1 MLVRLGVVACL
12 FWLHFAYA
20 TTLKIINIVPFG
32 SSSVKILFNQEVK
45 KFKEVSLKNFKSY
58 LELEA
63 ILTIPKKHYQFS
75 KQSSITI
82 AQFSPKLAR
91 VVISHAPKMTYEVK
105 ILKDKLYVSIVEK
118 KPLVRHQMAPKPP
131 KHHALKHP
139 TPKPAPKSIKKEA
152 KEKTPIKHAHSKHA
166 HSPLNERSA
175 KKEIPKKE
183 IPKKEILKKEI
194 LKKEILKKEIPKK
207 EILKKEI
214 PKKEILK
221 KEIPKKEI
229 PKKEILKKEILKK
242 EILKKEILKK
252 EIPKKEILKKEIPK
266 KEILKKEIPKK
277 EIPKKEILKKE
288 IPKKEILKKEIL
300 KKEILKKEIPK
311 KEILKKEIPKKEA
324 ENESKNQVFIAEK
337 NDTFIKT
344 KRKKHKKI
352 VLDAGHGGKDCGAM
366 SANLVCEKDIVLEVV
381 KFLHKELKK
390 RGYSVLLTRDKDI
403 YIDLVGRT
411 ELANRKSADLFISVH
426 ANSIPKHSTSNAHG
440 IETYFLSTAR
450 SERARKV
457 AEQENKD
464 DVNLM
469 DYFSKSLLLNSL
481 NTQRLIVSNKLAID
495 VQYGML
501 QSIRKNY
508 PDVVDGGVREG
519 PFWVLAGAL
528 MPSIL
533 IEIGYNSHA
542 IESKRIQSKPYQKIL
557 AKGIADGID
566 SFFSKND

>member
-12 FWLHFAYA
+12 FWLHFACA
-20 TTLKIINIVPFG
+20 TTLKIINIMPFG
-32 SSSVKILFNQEVK
+32 SSSVKISFNQEIK

-91 VVISHAPKMTYEVK
+91 VVISHASKMTYEVK

-118 KPLVRHQMAPKPP
+118 KPLTRHQMAPKPP

-139 TPKPAPKSIKKEA
+139 TPKPTPKSIKKEA
-152 KEKTPIKHAHSKHA
+152 KEIKEAKEKTPTKHARSKHA
-166 HSPLNERSA
+166 HSQLNERSA
-175 KKEIPKKE
+175 KKEI
-183 IPKKEILKKEI
+183 L
-194 LKKEILKKEIPKK
+194 
-207 EILKKEI
+207 
-214 PKKEILK
+214 
-221 KEIPKKEI
+221 
-229 PKKEILKKEILKK
+229 
-242 EILKKEILKK
+242 
-252 EIPKKEILKKEIPK
+252 
-266 KEILKKEIPKK
+266 
-277 EIPKKEILKKE
+277 
-288 IPKKEILKKEIL
+288 
-300 KKEILKKEIPK
+300 
-311 KEILKKEIPKKEA
+311 KKEA
-324 ENESKNQVFIAEK
+324 ENESKNQVLIAEK
-337 NDTFIKT
+337 NDASIKT

-403 YIDLVGRT
+403 YIDLVART
-411 ELANRKSADLFISVH
+411 ELANKKSADLFISVH
-426 ANSIPKHSTSNAHG
+426 ANSIPKRSTSNAHG

-464 DVNLM
+464 NVNLM

>member
-1 MLVRLGVVACL
+1 M
-12 FWLHFAYA
+12 HFACA
-20 TTLKIINIVPFG
+20 TTLKITNIVPFG

-75 KQSSITI
+75 KQSFIAI

-91 VVISHAPKMTYEVK
+91 VVIGYAPKMTYEVK

-118 KPLVRHQMAPKPP
+118 KPLVRHQMAPKTP

-139 TPKPAPKSIKKEA
+139 TPKSTPKPIKKEA
-152 KEKTPIKHAHSKHA
+152 KETKEKTPTKHAHSKHA

-175 KKEIPKKE
+175 KKEI
-183 IPKKEILKKEI
+183 LKKEI
-194 LKKEILKKEIPKK
+194 LKKE
-207 EILKKEI
+207 
-214 PKKEILK
+214 
-221 KEIPKKEI
+221 
-229 PKKEILKKEILKK
+229 
-242 EILKKEILKK
+242 
-252 EIPKKEILKKEIPK
+252 
-266 KEILKKEIPKK
+266 
-277 EIPKKEILKKE
+277 
-288 IPKKEILKKEIL
+288 
-300 KKEILKKEIPK
+300 
-311 KEILKKEIPKKEA
+311 A
-324 ENESKNQVFIAEK
+324 ENEGKNQVFIAEK
-337 NDTFIKT
+337 NDAFIKT

-426 ANSIPKHSTSNAHG
+426 ANSIPKRSTSNAHG

>member
-1 MLVRLGVVACL
+1 M
-12 FWLHFAYA
+12 HFAYA

-32 SSSVKILFNQEVK
+32 SSSVKISFNQEIK

-118 KPLVRHQMAPKPP
+118 KPLSRHQMAPKPP

-152 KEKTPIKHAHSKHA
+152 KEIKEKTPTKHARSKHT
-166 HSPLNERSA
+166 HSQLNERSA
-175 KKEIPKKE
+175 
-183 IPKKEILKKEI
+183 
-194 LKKEILKKEIPKK
+194 
-207 EILKKEI
+207 
-214 PKKEILK
+214 
-221 KEIPKKEI
+221 
-229 PKKEILKKEILKK
+229 
-242 EILKKEILKK
+242 
-252 EIPKKEILKKEIPK
+252 
-266 KEILKKEIPKK
+266 
-277 EIPKKEILKKE
+277 
-288 IPKKEILKKEIL
+288 
-300 KKEILKKEIPK
+300 
-311 KEILKKEIPKKEA
+311 KKEIPKKEA

-403 YIDLVGRT
+403 YIDLVART
-411 ELANRKSADLFISVH
+411 ELANKKSADLFISVH
-426 ANSIPKHSTSNAHG
+426 ANSIPKRSTSNAHG

-464 DVNLM
+464 NVNLM

-501 QSIRKNY
+501 QSVRKNY

>member
-1 MLVRLGVVACL
+1 MRLGVVACL

-32 SSSVKILFNQEVK
+32 SSSVKISFNQEIK

-118 KPLVRHQMAPKPP
+118 KPLAKHQMAPKPP

-152 KEKTPIKHAHSKHA
+152 KDAKEKTPTKHARSKHT
-166 HSPLNERSA
+166 HSQLNERSA
-175 KKEIPKKE
+175 
-183 IPKKEILKKEI
+183 
-194 LKKEILKKEIPKK
+194 
-207 EILKKEI
+207 
-214 PKKEILK
+214 
-221 KEIPKKEI
+221 
-229 PKKEILKKEILKK
+229 
-242 EILKKEILKK
+242 
-252 EIPKKEILKKEIPK
+252 
-266 KEILKKEIPKK
+266 
-277 EIPKKEILKKE
+277 
-288 IPKKEILKKEIL
+288 
-300 KKEILKKEIPK
+300 
-311 KEILKKEIPKKEA
+311 KKEIPKKEA

-337 NDTFIKT
+337 NDASIKT

-403 YIDLVGRT
+403 YIDLVART
-411 ELANRKSADLFISVH
+411 ELANKKSADLFISVH
-426 ANSIPKHSTSNAHG
+426 ANSIPKRSTSNAHG

-464 DVNLM
+464 NVNLM

>member
-1 MLVRLGVVACL
+1 M
-12 FWLHFAYA
+12 HFAYA

-32 SSSVKILFNQEVK
+32 SSSVKIVFNQEVK

-75 KQSSITI
+75 KQSFITI
-82 AQFSPKLAR
+82 AQFSPKLVR
-91 VVISHAPKMTYEVK
+91 VVISHAPKMTYEIK

-118 KPLVRHQMAPKPP
+118 KPLIRHQMVLKPP
-131 KHHALKHP
+131 KRHALKHQ
-139 TPKPAPKSIKKEA
+139 TLKPAPKPIKKEA
-152 KEKTPIKHAHSKHA
+152 KKSKDTKEKTPTKHAHSKHA

-175 KKEIPKKE
+175 
-183 IPKKEILKKEI
+183 
-194 LKKEILKKEIPKK
+194 
-207 EILKKEI
+207 
-214 PKKEILK
+214 
-221 KEIPKKEI
+221 
-229 PKKEILKKEILKK
+229 
-242 EILKKEILKK
+242 
-252 EIPKKEILKKEIPK
+252 
-266 KEILKKEIPKK
+266 
-277 EIPKKEILKKE
+277 
-288 IPKKEILKKEIL
+288 
-300 KKEILKKEIPK
+300 
-311 KEILKKEIPKKEA
+311 KKEIPKKEA

-426 ANSIPKHSTSNAHG
+426 ANSIPKRSTSNAHG

-501 QSIRKNY
+501 QSVRKNY

>member
-12 FWLHFAYA
+12 LWLHFACA
-20 TTLKIINIVPFG
+20 TTLKITNIVPFG
-32 SSSVKILFNQEVK
+32 SSSVKVVFNQEIK
-45 KFKEVSLKNFKSY
+45 KFKEVPLKNFKSY

-63 ILTIPKKHYQFS
+63 VLTIPKKHYQFS
-75 KQSSITI
+75 KQSFITI

-91 VVISHAPKMTYEVK
+91 VVIGYAPKMTYEIK

-118 KPLVRHQMAPKPP
+118 KPLARHQITPKPP
-131 KHHALKHP
+131 KHTALKHQ
-139 TPKPAPKSIKKEA
+139 TPKPAPKPIKKEA
-152 KEKTPIKHAHSKHA
+152 KKSKDTKEKTSTKHAHSKQT

-175 KKEIPKKE
+175 KKEIP
-183 IPKKEILKKEI
+183 
-194 LKKEILKKEIPKK
+194 
-207 EILKKEI
+207 
-214 PKKEILK
+214 
-221 KEIPKKEI
+221 
-229 PKKEILKKEILKK
+229 
-242 EILKKEILKK
+242 
-252 EIPKKEILKKEIPK
+252 
-266 KEILKKEIPKK
+266 
-277 EIPKKEILKKE
+277 
-288 IPKKEILKKEIL
+288 
-300 KKEILKKEIPK
+300 
-311 KEILKKEIPKKEA
+311 KKEIPKKEA

>member
-12 FWLHFAYA
+12 FWLHFACA
-20 TTLKIINIVPFG
+20 TTLKITNIVPFG
-32 SSSVKILFNQEVK
+32 SSSVKVVFNQEIK
-45 KFKEVSLKNFKSY
+45 KFKEVPLKNFKSY

-63 ILTIPKKHYQFS
+63 VLTIPKKHYQFS
-75 KQSSITI
+75 KQSFITI

-91 VVISHAPKMTYEVK
+91 VVIGYAPKMTYEIK

-118 KPLVRHQMAPKPP
+118 KPLSRHQMVLKPP
-131 KHHALKHP
+131 KHHALKHTTP
-139 TPKPAPKSIKKEA
+139 KHTPKPIKKEA
-152 KEKTPIKHAHSKHA
+152 KKSKETKEKTPTKHAHSKHA

-183 IPKKEILKKEI
+183 IPKKEI
-194 LKKEILKKEIPKK
+194 
-207 EILKKEI
+207 
-214 PKKEILK
+214 
-221 KEIPKKEI
+221 
-229 PKKEILKKEILKK
+229 
-242 EILKKEILKK
+242 
-252 EIPKKEILKKEIPK
+252 
-266 KEILKKEIPKK
+266 
-277 EIPKKEILKKE
+277 
-288 IPKKEILKKEIL
+288 
-300 KKEILKKEIPK
+300 
-311 KEILKKEIPKKEA
+311 PKKEA

-337 NDTFIKT
+337 NDAFSKT
-344 KRKKHKKI
+344 KHKKHKKI

>member
-12 FWLHFAYA
+12 LWLHFACA

-32 SSSVKILFNQEVK
+32 SSSVKILFNQEIK
-45 KFKEVSLKNFKSY
+45 KFKEVPLKNFKSY

-63 ILTIPKKHYQFS
+63 VLTIPKKHYQFS
-75 KQSSITI
+75 KQSFITI
-82 AQFSPKLAR
+82 AQFSPKLVR
-91 VVISHAPKMTYEVK
+91 VVISYAPKMTYEIK
-105 ILKDKLYVSIVEK
+105 TLKDKLYVSIVEK

-131 KHHALKHP
+131 KHHALKHH
-139 TPKPAPKSIKKEA
+139 TPKPAPKSIKKET
-152 KEKTPIKHAHSKHA
+152 KEKTPIKHAHSKHV

-183 IPKKEILKKEI
+183 L
-194 LKKEILKKEIPKK
+194 
-207 EILKKEI
+207 
-214 PKKEILK
+214 
-221 KEIPKKEI
+221 
-229 PKKEILKKEILKK
+229 
-242 EILKKEILKK
+242 
-252 EIPKKEILKKEIPK
+252 
-266 KEILKKEIPKK
+266 
-277 EIPKKEILKKE
+277 
-288 IPKKEILKKEIL
+288 
-300 KKEILKKEIPK
+300 
-311 KEILKKEIPKKEA
+311 
-324 ENESKNQVFIAEK
+324 ENESKNQVFITEK
-337 NDTFIKT
+337 NDAFIKT

-403 YIDLVGRT
+403 YIDLVART
-411 ELANRKSADLFISVH
+411 ELANKKSADLFISVH

-481 NTQRLIVSNKLAID
+481 NTQRLIISNKLAID

-501 QSIRKNY
+501 QSVRKNY

>member
-32 SSSVKILFNQEVK
+32 SSSVKISFNQEIK

-105 ILKDKLYVSIVEK
+105 ILKDKLYVSVVEK
-118 KPLVRHQMAPKPP
+118 KPLVRHQMVLKPP
-131 KHHALKHP
+131 KHQTLKHP
-139 TPKPAPKSIKKEA
+139 TPKPTPKSIKKEA

-183 IPKKEILKKEI
+183 IPKKEI
-194 LKKEILKKEIPKK
+194 P
-207 EILKKEI
+207 
-214 PKKEILK
+214 K

-229 PKKEILKKEILKK
+229 P
-242 EILKKEILKK
+242 
-252 EIPKKEILKKEIPK
+252 
-266 KEILKKEIPKK
+266 
-277 EIPKKEILKKE
+277 
-288 IPKKEILKKEIL
+288 
-300 KKEILKKEIPK
+300 
-311 KEILKKEIPKKEA
+311 KKEIPKKEA

-337 NDTFIKT
+337 NDAFSKT

-426 ANSIPKHSTSNAHG
+426 ANSIPKRSTSNAHG

>member
-32 SSSVKILFNQEVK
+32 SSSVKILFNQEIK

-82 AQFSPKLAR
+82 AQFSPRLAR

-118 KPLVRHQMAPKPP
+118 KPLTKHQMAPNPP

-139 TPKPAPKSIKKEA
+139 TPKPTPKSIKKEA
-152 KEKTPIKHAHSKHA
+152 KEKTPSKHAHSKHA

-175 KKEIPKKE
+175 KKEI
-183 IPKKEILKKEI
+183 L
-194 LKKEILKKEIPKK
+194 
-207 EILKKEI
+207 
-214 PKKEILK
+214 
-221 KEIPKKEI
+221 
-229 PKKEILKKEILKK
+229 
-242 EILKKEILKK
+242 
-252 EIPKKEILKKEIPK
+252 
-266 KEILKKEIPKK
+266 
-277 EIPKKEILKKE
+277 
-288 IPKKEILKKEIL
+288 
-300 KKEILKKEIPK
+300 
-311 KEILKKEIPKKEA
+311 KKEA
-324 ENESKNQVFIAEK
+324 ENESKNQVFIAEN
-337 NDTFIKT
+337 NDAFIKT

-403 YIDLVGRT
+403 YIDLVART

-426 ANSIPKHSTSNAHG
+426 ANSIPKRSISNAHG

-542 IESKRIQSKPYQKIL
+542 IESRRIQSKPYQKIL

>member
-32 SSSVKILFNQEVK
+32 SSSVKILFNQEIK

-118 KPLVRHQMAPKPP
+118 KPLIRHQMAPKPP
-131 KHHALKHP
+131 KHRTLKHQAL
-139 TPKPAPKSIKKEA
+139 KPAPKSIKKEA
-152 KEKTPIKHAHSKHA
+152 KETKEKTPTKHARSKHA
-166 HSPLNERSA
+166 HSQLNERSA

-183 IPKKEILKKEI
+183 IPKKEI
-194 LKKEILKKEIPKK
+194 P
-207 EILKKEI
+207 
-214 PKKEILK
+214 K

-229 PKKEILKKEILKK
+229 P
-242 EILKKEILKK
+242 
-252 EIPKKEILKKEIPK
+252 
-266 KEILKKEIPKK
+266 
-277 EIPKKEILKKE
+277 
-288 IPKKEILKKEIL
+288 
-300 KKEILKKEIPK
+300 
-311 KEILKKEIPKKEA
+311 KKEIPKKEA

-337 NDTFIKT
+337 NDAFIKN

-403 YIDLVGRT
+403 YIDLVART
-411 ELANRKSADLFISVH
+411 ELANKKSADLFISVH

-501 QSIRKNY
+501 QSVRKNY

>member
-12 FWLHFAYA
+12 FWLHYAYA
-20 TTLKIINIVPFG
+20 TTLKITNIVPFG
-32 SSSVKILFNQEVK
+32 TSSVKMVFNQEIK
-45 KFKEVSLKNFKSY
+45 KFKEVPLKNFKSY

-75 KQSSITI
+75 KQSFITI

-91 VVISHAPKMTYEVK
+91 VVIGYAPKMTYEVK
-105 ILKDKLYVSIVEK
+105 ILKDKLYVSIMEK
-118 KPLVRHQMAPKPP
+118 KPLIRHQMTPKPP
-131 KHHALKHP
+131 KHHALKHQTPKP
-139 TPKPAPKSIKKEA
+139 TPKP
-152 KEKTPIKHAHSKHA
+152 TKHA
-166 HSPLNERSA
+166 HSPLNERST
-175 KKEIPKKE
+175 
-183 IPKKEILKKEI
+183 
-194 LKKEILKKEIPKK
+194 
-207 EILKKEI
+207 
-214 PKKEILK
+214 
-221 KEIPKKEI
+221 
-229 PKKEILKKEILKK
+229 
-242 EILKKEILKK
+242 
-252 EIPKKEILKKEIPK
+252 
-266 KEILKKEIPKK
+266 
-277 EIPKKEILKKE
+277 
-288 IPKKEILKKEIL
+288 
-300 KKEILKKEIPK
+300 
-311 KEILKKEIPKKEA
+311 KKEIPKKEA
-324 ENESKNQVFIAEK
+324 ENESKNQIFIAEK
-337 NDTFIKT
+337 NDTWIKT

-403 YIDLVGRT
+403 YIDLVART
-411 ELANRKSADLFISVH
+411 ELANKKSADLFISVH
-426 ANSIPKHSTSNAHG
+426 ANSIPKRSTSNAHG

-469 DYFSKSLLLNSL
+469 DYFSKSLFLNSL

-501 QSIRKNY
+501 QSVRKNY

>member
-20 TTLKIINIVPFG
+20 TTLKITNIVPFG

-45 KFKEVSLKNFKSY
+45 KFKEVPLKNFKSY

-82 AQFSPKLAR
+82 AQFSPKLVR
-91 VVISHAPKMTYEVK
+91 VVISHAPKMTYEIK

-118 KPLVRHQMAPKPP
+118 KPLIRHQMVLKPP

-139 TPKPAPKSIKKEA
+139 TPKPTPKPIKKEA
-152 KEKTPIKHAHSKHA
+152 KKSKDTKEKTPTKHAHSKHA

-183 IPKKEILKKEI
+183 
-194 LKKEILKKEIPKK
+194 
-207 EILKKEI
+207 
-214 PKKEILK
+214 
-221 KEIPKKEI
+221 
-229 PKKEILKKEILKK
+229 
-242 EILKKEILKK
+242 
-252 EIPKKEILKKEIPK
+252 
-266 KEILKKEIPKK
+266 
-277 EIPKKEILKKE
+277 
-288 IPKKEILKKEIL
+288 
-300 KKEILKKEIPK
+300 
-311 KEILKKEIPKKEA
+311 A
-324 ENESKNQVFIAEK
+324 ENESKNPIFIAEK
-337 NDTFIKT
+337 NDAFIKT

-403 YIDLVGRT
+403 YIDLVART
-411 ELANRKSADLFISVH
+411 ELANKKSADLFISVH

-501 QSIRKNY
+501 QSVRKNY

>member
-32 SSSVKILFNQEVK
+32 SSSVKISFNQEIK

-82 AQFSPKLAR
+82 AQFSPKLVR

-118 KPLVRHQMAPKPP
+118 KPLTKHQMVPKPP
-131 KHHALKHP
+131 KHRTLKHP
-139 TPKPAPKSIKKEA
+139 TPKPAPKPIKKEIKEF
-152 KEKTPIKHAHSKHA
+152 KEKTPTKHARSKHT
-166 HSPLNERSA
+166 HSQLNERSA
-175 KKEIPKKE
+175 
-183 IPKKEILKKEI
+183 
-194 LKKEILKKEIPKK
+194 
-207 EILKKEI
+207 
-214 PKKEILK
+214 
-221 KEIPKKEI
+221 
-229 PKKEILKKEILKK
+229 
-242 EILKKEILKK
+242 
-252 EIPKKEILKKEIPK
+252 
-266 KEILKKEIPKK
+266 
-277 EIPKKEILKKE
+277 
-288 IPKKEILKKEIL
+288 
-300 KKEILKKEIPK
+300 
-311 KEILKKEIPKKEA
+311 KKEIPKKEA

-337 NDTFIKT
+337 SDASIKT

-366 SANLVCEKDIVLEVV
+366 SMNLVCEKDIVLEVV

-403 YIDLVGRT
+403 YIDLVART
-411 ELANRKSADLFISVH
+411 ELANKKSADLFISVH
-426 ANSIPKHSTSNAHG
+426 ANSIPKRSTSNAHG

-464 DVNLM
+464 NVNLM

>member
-12 FWLHFAYA
+12 FWLHFACA
-20 TTLKIINIVPFG
+20 TTLKITNIVPFG

-45 KFKEVSLKNFKSY
+45 KFKEVPLKNFKSY

-75 KQSSITI
+75 KQSFITI

-91 VVISHAPKMTYEVK
+91 VVIGYAPKMTYEVK

-118 KPLVRHQMAPKPP
+118 KPLARHQITPKPA
-131 KHHALKHP
+131 KHHALKHT
-139 TPKPAPKSIKKEA
+139 TPKPAPKPIKKEA
-152 KEKTPIKHAHSKHA
+152 KEKTPIKHARSKHA

-175 KKEIPKKE
+175 
-183 IPKKEILKKEI
+183 
-194 LKKEILKKEIPKK
+194 
-207 EILKKEI
+207 
-214 PKKEILK
+214 
-221 KEIPKKEI
+221 
-229 PKKEILKKEILKK
+229 
-242 EILKKEILKK
+242 
-252 EIPKKEILKKEIPK
+252 
-266 KEILKKEIPKK
+266 
-277 EIPKKEILKKE
+277 
-288 IPKKEILKKEIL
+288 
-300 KKEILKKEIPK
+300 
-311 KEILKKEIPKKEA
+311 KKEIPKKEA

-403 YIDLVGRT
+403 YIDLVART
-411 ELANRKSADLFISVH
+411 ELANKKSADLFISVH
-426 ANSIPKHSTSNAHG
+426 ANSIPKHSTSNVHG

-501 QSIRKNY
+501 QSVRKNY

>member
-20 TTLKIINIVPFG
+20 TTLKITNIVPFG

-45 KFKEVSLKNFKSY
+45 KFKEVPLKNFKSY

-75 KQSSITI
+75 KQSFITI
-82 AQFSPKLAR
+82 VQFSPKLVR
-91 VVISHAPKMTYEVK
+91 VVIGYAPKMTYEIKV
-105 ILKDKLYVSIVEK
+105 LKDKLYVSIVEK
-118 KPLVRHQMAPKPP
+118 KPLIRHQMALKPP
-131 KHHALKHP
+131 KHHALKHQ
-139 TPKPAPKSIKKEA
+139 TPKPAPKPIKKEAKEA
-152 KEKTPIKHAHSKHA
+152 KEKTPTKHAHSKNA

-175 KKEIPKKE
+175 KKEI
-183 IPKKEILKKEI
+183 L
-194 LKKEILKKEIPKK
+194 
-207 EILKKEI
+207 
-214 PKKEILK
+214 
-221 KEIPKKEI
+221 
-229 PKKEILKKEILKK
+229 
-242 EILKKEILKK
+242 
-252 EIPKKEILKKEIPK
+252 
-266 KEILKKEIPKK
+266 
-277 EIPKKEILKKE
+277 
-288 IPKKEILKKEIL
+288 
-300 KKEILKKEIPK
+300 
-311 KEILKKEIPKKEA
+311 KKEA
-324 ENESKNQVFIAEK
+324 ENESKNPIFIAEK
-337 NDTFIKT
+337 NDAFIKT

-352 VLDAGHGGKDCGAM
+352 ILDAGHGGKDCGAM

-403 YIDLVGRT
+403 YIDLVART
-411 ELANRKSADLFISVH
+411 ELANKKSADLFISVH

-501 QSIRKNY
+501 QSVRKNY

>member
-12 FWLHFAYA
+12 LWLHFACA
-20 TTLKIINIVPFG
+20 TTLKITNIVPFG
-32 SSSVKILFNQEVK
+32 SSSVKVVFNQEIK
-45 KFKEVSLKNFKSY
+45 KFKEVPLKNFKSY

-75 KQSSITI
+75 KQSFITI

-91 VVISHAPKMTYEVK
+91 VVIGYAPKMTYEVK

-118 KPLVRHQMAPKPP
+118 KPLIRHQMVLKPP
-131 KHHALKHP
+131 KHHALKHT
-139 TPKPAPKSIKKEA
+139 TPKPAPKPIKKEA
-152 KEKTPIKHAHSKHA
+152 KKSKETKEKTPTKHAHSKHA
-166 HSPLNERSA
+166 HSPLNERST
-175 KKEIPKKE
+175 
-183 IPKKEILKKEI
+183 
-194 LKKEILKKEIPKK
+194 
-207 EILKKEI
+207 
-214 PKKEILK
+214 
-221 KEIPKKEI
+221 
-229 PKKEILKKEILKK
+229 
-242 EILKKEILKK
+242 
-252 EIPKKEILKKEIPK
+252 
-266 KEILKKEIPKK
+266 
-277 EIPKKEILKKE
+277 
-288 IPKKEILKKEIL
+288 
-300 KKEILKKEIPK
+300 
-311 KEILKKEIPKKEA
+311 KKEIPKKEA

-501 QSIRKNY
+501 QSVRKNY

>member
-1 MLVRLGVVACL
+1 M
-12 FWLHFAYA
+12 HFAYA
-20 TTLKIINIVPFG
+20 TTLKITNIVPFG

-82 AQFSPKLAR
+82 AQFSPRLAR
-91 VVISHAPKMTYEVK
+91 VVISHAPRMTYEIK

-118 KPLVRHQMAPKPP
+118 KPLNKHQMAPKPS

-139 TPKPAPKSIKKEA
+139 TPKPAPKPIKKEIKEA

-175 KKEIPKKE
+175 KKEI
-183 IPKKEILKKEI
+183 LKKEI
-194 LKKEILKKEIPKK
+194 L
-207 EILKKEI
+207 
-214 PKKEILK
+214 
-221 KEIPKKEI
+221 
-229 PKKEILKKEILKK
+229 
-242 EILKKEILKK
+242 
-252 EIPKKEILKKEIPK
+252 
-266 KEILKKEIPKK
+266 
-277 EIPKKEILKKE
+277 
-288 IPKKEILKKEIL
+288 
-300 KKEILKKEIPK
+300 
-311 KEILKKEIPKKEA
+311 KKEA

-337 NDTFIKT
+337 NDAFIKT
-344 KRKKHKKI
+344 KCKKHKKI

-426 ANSIPKHSTSNAHG
+426 ANSIPKRSTSNAHG

>member
-32 SSSVKILFNQEVK
+32 SSSVKISFNQEIK

-75 KQSSITI
+75 KQSFITI

-118 KPLVRHQMAPKPP
+118 KPLTKHKIAPKPP

-139 TPKPAPKSIKKEA
+139 TPKPAPKSIKKEVKEA
-152 KEKTPIKHAHSKHA
+152 KEKTPTKHAHSKHA
-166 HSPLNERSA
+166 HSQLNERSA

-183 IPKKEILKKEI
+183 IPKKEI
-194 LKKEILKKEIPKK
+194 P
-207 EILKKEI
+207 
-214 PKKEILK
+214 K

-229 PKKEILKKEILKK
+229 P
-242 EILKKEILKK
+242 
-252 EIPKKEILKKEIPK
+252 
-266 KEILKKEIPKK
+266 
-277 EIPKKEILKKE
+277 
-288 IPKKEILKKEIL
+288 
-300 KKEILKKEIPK
+300 
-311 KEILKKEIPKKEA
+311 KKEIPKKEA

-337 NDTFIKT
+337 NDASIKN

-366 SANLVCEKDIVLEVV
+366 STNLVCEKDIVLEVV

-403 YIDLVGRT
+403 YIDLVART
-411 ELANRKSADLFISVH
+411 ELANKKSADLFISVH
-426 ANSIPKHSTSNAHG
+426 ANSIPKRSTSNAHG

>member
-20 TTLKIINIVPFG
+20 TTLKITNIVPFG

-118 KPLVRHQMAPKPP
+118 KPLTRHQITPKPP
-131 KHHALKHP
+131 KHHALKHTKPKP
-139 TPKPAPKSIKKEA
+139 TPKPIKKEA
-152 KEKTPIKHAHSKHA
+152 KKSKETKEKTPTKHARSKHA

-175 KKEIPKKE
+175 
-183 IPKKEILKKEI
+183 
-194 LKKEILKKEIPKK
+194 
-207 EILKKEI
+207 
-214 PKKEILK
+214 
-221 KEIPKKEI
+221 
-229 PKKEILKKEILKK
+229 
-242 EILKKEILKK
+242 
-252 EIPKKEILKKEIPK
+252 
-266 KEILKKEIPKK
+266 
-277 EIPKKEILKKE
+277 
-288 IPKKEILKKEIL
+288 
-300 KKEILKKEIPK
+300 
-311 KEILKKEIPKKEA
+311 KKEIPKKEA

-403 YIDLVGRT
+403 YIDLVART

-501 QSIRKNY
+501 QSVRKNY

>member
-1 MLVRLGVVACL
+1 M
-12 FWLHFAYA
+12 HFAYA

-32 SSSVKILFNQEVK
+32 SSSVKISFNQEIK

-118 KPLVRHQMAPKPP
+118 KPLTKHQMTPKPP
-131 KHHALKHP
+131 KHHALKHQA
-139 TPKPAPKSIKKEA
+139 PKPAPKSIKKEA
-152 KEKTPIKHAHSKHA
+152 KEVKEKTPTKHARSKHT
-166 HSPLNERSA
+166 HSQLNERSA

-183 IPKKEILKKEI
+183 IPKKEI
-194 LKKEILKKEIPKK
+194 P
-207 EILKKEI
+207 
-214 PKKEILK
+214 
-221 KEIPKKEI
+221 
-229 PKKEILKKEILKK
+229 
-242 EILKKEILKK
+242 
-252 EIPKKEILKKEIPK
+252 
-266 KEILKKEIPKK
+266 
-277 EIPKKEILKKE
+277 
-288 IPKKEILKKEIL
+288 
-300 KKEILKKEIPK
+300 
-311 KEILKKEIPKKEA
+311 KKEIPKKEA

-337 NDTFIKT
+337 NDASIKT

-411 ELANRKSADLFISVH
+411 ELANKKSADLFISVH
-426 ANSIPKHSTSNAHG
+426 ANSIPRHSTSNAHG

>member
-12 FWLHFAYA
+12 FWLHFACA

-32 SSSVKILFNQEVK
+32 SSSVKISFNQEIK

-82 AQFSPKLAR
+82 AQFSPKLVR
-91 VVISHAPKMTYEVK
+91 VVISHAPKMTYEIK
-105 ILKDKLYVSIVEK
+105 IFKDKLYVSIVEK
-118 KPLVRHQMAPKPP
+118 KPLIRHQMAPKPP
-131 KHHALKHP
+131 KHRTLKHP

-152 KEKTPIKHAHSKHA
+152 KEIKEKTPTKHVRSKHT
-166 HSPLNERSA
+166 HSQLNERSA
-175 KKEIPKKE
+175 
-183 IPKKEILKKEI
+183 
-194 LKKEILKKEIPKK
+194 
-207 EILKKEI
+207 
-214 PKKEILK
+214 
-221 KEIPKKEI
+221 
-229 PKKEILKKEILKK
+229 
-242 EILKKEILKK
+242 
-252 EIPKKEILKKEIPK
+252 
-266 KEILKKEIPKK
+266 
-277 EIPKKEILKKE
+277 
-288 IPKKEILKKEIL
+288 
-300 KKEILKKEIPK
+300 
-311 KEILKKEIPKKEA
+311 KKEIPKKEA

-337 NDTFIKT
+337 NDASIKT

-403 YIDLVGRT
+403 YIDLVART
-411 ELANRKSADLFISVH
+411 ELANKKSADLFISVH
-426 ANSIPKHSTSNAHG
+426 ANSIPKRSTSNAHG

-464 DVNLM
+464 NVNLM

>member
-12 FWLHFAYA
+12 FWLHFACA
-20 TTLKIINIVPFG
+20 TTLKITNIVPFG

-45 KFKEVSLKNFKSY
+45 KFKEVPLKNFKSY

-82 AQFSPKLAR
+82 VQFSPKLAR
-91 VVISHAPKMTYEVK
+91 VVISHAPKMTYEIK

-118 KPLVRHQMAPKPP
+118 KPLIRHQMVLKPP
-131 KHHALKHP
+131 KHHALKHT
-139 TPKPAPKSIKKEA
+139 TPKPTPKSIKKEA
-152 KEKTPIKHAHSKHA
+152 KEIKEVKEKTPTKHAHSKHA
-166 HSPLNERSA
+166 HPPLNERSA

-183 IPKKEILKKEI
+183 
-194 LKKEILKKEIPKK
+194 
-207 EILKKEI
+207 
-214 PKKEILK
+214 
-221 KEIPKKEI
+221 
-229 PKKEILKKEILKK
+229 
-242 EILKKEILKK
+242 
-252 EIPKKEILKKEIPK
+252 
-266 KEILKKEIPKK
+266 
-277 EIPKKEILKKE
+277 
-288 IPKKEILKKEIL
+288 
-300 KKEILKKEIPK
+300 
-311 KEILKKEIPKKEA
+311 A
-324 ENESKNQVFIAEK
+324 ENESKNPIFIAEK

-403 YIDLVGRT
+403 YIDLVART
-411 ELANRKSADLFISVH
+411 ELANKKSADLFISVH
-426 ANSIPKHSTSNAHG
+426 ANSIPKRSTSNAHG

-469 DYFSKSLLLNSL
+469 DYFSKSLFLNSL

-501 QSIRKNY
+501 QSVRKNY

>member
-12 FWLHFAYA
+12 FWLHYAYA
-20 TTLKIINIVPFG
+20 TTLKITNIVPFG
-32 SSSVKILFNQEVK
+32 SSSVKMVFNQEIK
-45 KFKEVSLKNFKSY
+45 KFKEVPLKNFKSY

-63 ILTIPKKHYQFS
+63 VLTIPKKHYQFS
-75 KQSSITI
+75 KQSFITI

-91 VVISHAPKMTYEVK
+91 VVIGYAPKMTYEVK
-105 ILKDKLYVSIVEK
+105 ILKDKLYISIMEK
-118 KPLVRHQMAPKPP
+118 KPLIRHQMTP
-131 KHHALKHP
+131 KHHALKHQTPKP
-139 TPKPAPKSIKKEA
+139 TPKPIKKEA
-152 KEKTPIKHAHSKHA
+152 KEKTTKHAHSKQTY
-166 HSPLNERSA
+166 SPLNERSA

-183 IPKKEILKKEI
+183 
-194 LKKEILKKEIPKK
+194 
-207 EILKKEI
+207 
-214 PKKEILK
+214 
-221 KEIPKKEI
+221 
-229 PKKEILKKEILKK
+229 
-242 EILKKEILKK
+242 
-252 EIPKKEILKKEIPK
+252 
-266 KEILKKEIPKK
+266 
-277 EIPKKEILKKE
+277 
-288 IPKKEILKKEIL
+288 
-300 KKEILKKEIPK
+300 
-311 KEILKKEIPKKEA
+311 A
-324 ENESKNQVFIAEK
+324 ENESKNQIFIAEK
-337 NDTFIKT
+337 NDTWIKT

-403 YIDLVGRT
+403 YIDLVART
-411 ELANRKSADLFISVH
+411 ELANKKGADLFISVH
-426 ANSIPKHSTSNAHG
+426 ANSIPKRSTSNAHG

-469 DYFSKSLLLNSL
+469 DYFSKSLFLNSL

-501 QSIRKNY
+501 QSVRKNY

-557 AKGIADGID
+557 AEGIADGID

>member
-12 FWLHFAYA
+12 FWLHYAYA
-20 TTLKIINIVPFG
+20 TTLKITNIVPFG
-32 SSSVKILFNQEVK
+32 SSSVRISFNQEIK
-45 KFKEVSLKNFKSY
+45 KFKEVPLKNFKSY

-63 ILTIPKKHYQFS
+63 VLTIPKKHYQFS
-75 KQSSITI
+75 KQSFITI
-82 AQFSPKLAR
+82 TQFSPKLAR
-91 VVISHAPKMTYEVK
+91 VVIGYAPKMTYEVK

-118 KPLVRHQMAPKPP
+118 KPLIRHQMVLKPP
-131 KHHALKHP
+131 KHHALKHT
-139 TPKPAPKSIKKEA
+139 TPKPAPKPIKKEA
-152 KEKTPIKHAHSKHA
+152 KKSKETKEKTPTKHAHSKHV

-183 IPKKEILKKEI
+183 IPKKEI
-194 LKKEILKKEIPKK
+194 P
-207 EILKKEI
+207 
-214 PKKEILK
+214 
-221 KEIPKKEI
+221 
-229 PKKEILKKEILKK
+229 
-242 EILKKEILKK
+242 
-252 EIPKKEILKKEIPK
+252 
-266 KEILKKEIPKK
+266 
-277 EIPKKEILKKE
+277 
-288 IPKKEILKKEIL
+288 
-300 KKEILKKEIPK
+300 
-311 KEILKKEIPKKEA
+311 KKEIPKKEA

-390 RGYSVLLTRDKDI
+390 RGYSVLLTRDKDV
-403 YIDLVGRT
+403 YIDLVART
-411 ELANRKSADLFISVH
+411 ELANKKSADLFISVH

-542 IESKRIQSKPYQKIL
+542 IESKRIQSKPYQNIL

>member
-32 SSSVKILFNQEVK
+32 SSSVKISFNQEIK

-82 AQFSPKLAR
+82 AQFSPKLVR

-118 KPLVRHQMAPKPP
+118 KPLTKHQMVPKPP

-152 KEKTPIKHAHSKHA
+152 KEIKEKTPTKHAHSKHT
-166 HSPLNERSA
+166 HSQLNERSA
-175 KKEIPKKE
+175 
-183 IPKKEILKKEI
+183 
-194 LKKEILKKEIPKK
+194 
-207 EILKKEI
+207 
-214 PKKEILK
+214 
-221 KEIPKKEI
+221 
-229 PKKEILKKEILKK
+229 
-242 EILKKEILKK
+242 
-252 EIPKKEILKKEIPK
+252 
-266 KEILKKEIPKK
+266 
-277 EIPKKEILKKE
+277 
-288 IPKKEILKKEIL
+288 
-300 KKEILKKEIPK
+300 
-311 KEILKKEIPKKEA
+311 KKEIPKKEA

-337 NDTFIKT
+337 NDAFIKT

-403 YIDLVGRT
+403 YIDLVART
-411 ELANRKSADLFISVH
+411 ELANKKSADLFISVH
-426 ANSIPKHSTSNAHG
+426 ANSIPKRSTSNAHG
-440 IETYFLSTAR
+440 IETYFLSTAK

-464 DVNLM
+464 NVNLM

-501 QSIRKNY
+501 QSVRKNY

>member
-12 FWLHFAYA
+12 FWLHFACA
-20 TTLKIINIVPFG
+20 TTLKITNIVPFG

-75 KQSSITI
+75 KQSFITI

-91 VVISHAPKMTYEVK
+91 VVIGYAPKMTYEIK

-118 KPLVRHQMAPKPP
+118 KPLTRHQMVLKPP
-131 KHHALKHP
+131 KHHALKHQ
-139 TPKPAPKSIKKEA
+139 TLKPAPKPIKKEAKEA
-152 KEKTPIKHAHSKHA
+152 KEKTPTKHVHSKHA
-166 HSPLNERSA
+166 HSPLNERST

-183 IPKKEILKKEI
+183 IP
-194 LKKEILKKEIPKK
+194 
-207 EILKKEI
+207 
-214 PKKEILK
+214 
-221 KEIPKKEI
+221 
-229 PKKEILKKEILKK
+229 
-242 EILKKEILKK
+242 
-252 EIPKKEILKKEIPK
+252 
-266 KEILKKEIPKK
+266 
-277 EIPKKEILKKE
+277 
-288 IPKKEILKKEIL
+288 
-300 KKEILKKEIPK
+300 
-311 KEILKKEIPKKEA
+311 KKEIPKKEA
-324 ENESKNQVFIAEK
+324 ENESKNPIFIAEK

-403 YIDLVGRT
+403 YIDLVART
-411 ELANRKSADLFISVH
+411 ELANKKSADLFISVH

-481 NTQRLIVSNKLAID
+481 NTQRLIISNKLAID

>member
-1 MLVRLGVVACL
+1 M
-12 FWLHFAYA
+12 HFACA

-32 SSSVKILFNQEVK
+32 SSSVKISFNQEIK

-75 KQSSITI
+75 KQSFITI
-82 AQFSPKLAR
+82 AQFSPKLVR

-118 KPLVRHQMAPKPP
+118 KPLTRHQMAPKPP

-152 KEKTPIKHAHSKHA
+152 KEIKEKTPTKHARSKHT
-166 HSPLNERSA
+166 HSQLNERSA
-175 KKEIPKKE
+175 KKEIPKN
-183 IPKKEILKKEI
+183 
-194 LKKEILKKEIPKK
+194 
-207 EILKKEI
+207 
-214 PKKEILK
+214 
-221 KEIPKKEI
+221 
-229 PKKEILKKEILKK
+229 
-242 EILKKEILKK
+242 
-252 EIPKKEILKKEIPK
+252 
-266 KEILKKEIPKK
+266 
-277 EIPKKEILKKE
+277 
-288 IPKKEILKKEIL
+288 
-300 KKEILKKEIPK
+300 
-311 KEILKKEIPKKEA
+311 EA
-324 ENESKNQVFIAEK
+324 ENEGKNQVFIAEK

-403 YIDLVGRT
+403 YIDLVART
-411 ELANRKSADLFISVH
+411 ELANKKSADLFISVH
-426 ANSIPKHSTSNAHG
+426 ANSIPKRSTSNAHG

-464 DVNLM
+464 NMNLM

-501 QSIRKNY
+501 QSVRKNY

>member
-32 SSSVKILFNQEVK
+32 SSSVKISFNQEIK

-91 VVISHAPKMTYEVK
+91 VVIGYAPKMTYEVK
-105 ILKDKLYVSIVEK
+105 TLKDKLYVSIVEK
-118 KPLVRHQMAPKPP
+118 KPLIRHQMVLKPP
-131 KHHALKHP
+131 KHQ
-139 TPKPAPKSIKKEA
+139 TPKHHAPKPTPKSIKKEIKEV
-152 KEKTPIKHAHSKHA
+152 KEKTPTKHARSKHT
-166 HSPLNERSA
+166 HSQWNERSA

-183 IPKKEILKKEI
+183 
-194 LKKEILKKEIPKK
+194 
-207 EILKKEI
+207 
-214 PKKEILK
+214 
-221 KEIPKKEI
+221 
-229 PKKEILKKEILKK
+229 
-242 EILKKEILKK
+242 
-252 EIPKKEILKKEIPK
+252 
-266 KEILKKEIPKK
+266 
-277 EIPKKEILKKE
+277 
-288 IPKKEILKKEIL
+288 
-300 KKEILKKEIPK
+300 
-311 KEILKKEIPKKEA
+311 A
-324 ENESKNQVFIAEK
+324 ENEDKNQVFITEK

-366 SANLVCEKDIVLEVV
+366 STNLVCEKDIVLEVV

-403 YIDLVGRT
+403 YIDLVART
-411 ELANRKSADLFISVH
+411 ELANKKSADLFISVH

-469 DYFSKSLLLNSL
+469 DYFSKSLFLNSL

-501 QSIRKNY
+501 QSVRKNY

>member
-1 MLVRLGVVACL
+1 M
-12 FWLHFAYA
+12 HFAYA
-20 TTLKIINIVPFG
+20 TTLKITNIVPFG
-32 SSSVKILFNQEVK
+32 SSSVKILFNQEIK

-75 KQSSITI
+75 KQSFITI

-91 VVISHAPKMTYEVK
+91 VVIGYAPKMTYEIK

-118 KPLVRHQMAPKPP
+118 KPLVRHQMAPNPP

-139 TPKPAPKSIKKEA
+139 TPKPTPKPIKKETKEA
-152 KEKTPIKHAHSKHA
+152 KEKTPTKHARSKHM

-175 KKEIPKKE
+175 
-183 IPKKEILKKEI
+183 KKEILKKEI
-194 LKKEILKKEIPKK
+194 LKKEILKKE
-207 EILKKEI
+207 
-214 PKKEILK
+214 
-221 KEIPKKEI
+221 
-229 PKKEILKKEILKK
+229 
-242 EILKKEILKK
+242 
-252 EIPKKEILKKEIPK
+252 
-266 KEILKKEIPKK
+266 
-277 EIPKKEILKKE
+277 
-288 IPKKEILKKEIL
+288 
-300 KKEILKKEIPK
+300 
-311 KEILKKEIPKKEA
+311 A
-324 ENESKNQVFIAEK
+324 ENESKNPIFIAEK
-337 NDTFIKT
+337 NDAFIKT

-426 ANSIPKHSTSNAHG
+426 ANSIPKRSTSNAHG

>member
-1 MLVRLGVVACL
+1 M
-12 FWLHFAYA
+12 HFAYA
-20 TTLKIINIVPFG
+20 TTLKITNIVPFG
-32 SSSVKILFNQEVK
+32 SSSVKIVFNQEIK

-75 KQSSITI
+75 KQSFITI

-91 VVISHAPKMTYEVK
+91 VVIGYAPKMTYEIK

-118 KPLVRHQMAPKPP
+118 KPLIRHQMVLKPP

-139 TPKPAPKSIKKEA
+139 TPKPAPKPIKKEA
-152 KEKTPIKHAHSKHA
+152 KKSKDTKEKTPIKHARSKHA

-175 KKEIPKKE
+175 
-183 IPKKEILKKEI
+183 
-194 LKKEILKKEIPKK
+194 
-207 EILKKEI
+207 
-214 PKKEILK
+214 
-221 KEIPKKEI
+221 
-229 PKKEILKKEILKK
+229 
-242 EILKKEILKK
+242 
-252 EIPKKEILKKEIPK
+252 
-266 KEILKKEIPKK
+266 
-277 EIPKKEILKKE
+277 
-288 IPKKEILKKEIL
+288 
-300 KKEILKKEIPK
+300 
-311 KEILKKEIPKKEA
+311 KKEIPKKEA

-337 NDTFIKT
+337 NDTLIKT

-366 SANLVCEKDIVLEVV
+366 STNLVCEKDIVLEVV

-403 YIDLVGRT
+403 YIDLVART
-411 ELANRKSADLFISVH
+411 ELANKKSADLFISVH

-469 DYFSKSLLLNSL
+469 DYFSKSLFLNSL

-501 QSIRKNY
+501 QSVRKNY

>member
-12 FWLHFAYA
+12 FWLHYAYA
-20 TTLKIINIVPFG
+20 TTLKITNIVPFG
-32 SSSVKILFNQEVK
+32 SSSVKISFNQEVK

-75 KQSSITI
+75 KQSFITI

-118 KPLVRHQMAPKPP
+118 KPLVKHQMAPKPP
-131 KHHALKHP
+131 KHHALKHQVL
-139 TPKPAPKSIKKEA
+139 KPAPKSIKKEA
-152 KEKTPIKHAHSKHA
+152 KEIKEKTLTKHVHSKHT
-166 HSPLNERSA
+166 HSQRNERSA

-183 IPKKEILKKEI
+183 IPKKE
-194 LKKEILKKEIPKK
+194 
-207 EILKKEI
+207 
-214 PKKEILK
+214 
-221 KEIPKKEI
+221 
-229 PKKEILKKEILKK
+229 
-242 EILKKEILKK
+242 
-252 EIPKKEILKKEIPK
+252 
-266 KEILKKEIPKK
+266 
-277 EIPKKEILKKE
+277 
-288 IPKKEILKKEIL
+288 
-300 KKEILKKEIPK
+300 
-311 KEILKKEIPKKEA
+311 A
-324 ENESKNQVFIAEK
+324 ENEGKNQVFIAEK
-337 NDTFIKT
+337 NDASIKT

-366 SANLVCEKDIVLEVV
+366 STNLVCEKDIVLEVV

-403 YIDLVGRT
+403 YIDLVART
-411 ELANRKSADLFISVH
+411 ELANKKSADLFISVH
-426 ANSIPKHSTSNAHG
+426 ANSIPKRSTSNAHG

-501 QSIRKNY
+501 QSVRKNY

>member
-12 FWLHFAYA
+12 LWLHFAYA
-20 TTLKIINIVPFG
+20 TTLKITNVVPFG
-32 SSSVKILFNQEVK
+32 SSSVKMVFNQEVK
-45 KFKEVSLKNFKSY
+45 KFKEVPLKNFKSY

-82 AQFSPKLAR
+82 AQFSPKLVR

-118 KPLVRHQMAPKPP
+118 KPLIRHQMVLKPP
-131 KHHALKHP
+131 KHHVLKHT
-139 TPKPAPKSIKKEA
+139 TPKPAPKPIKKEAKEA
-152 KEKTPIKHAHSKHA
+152 KEKTPIKHVHSKHA
-166 HSPLNERSA
+166 HSPLNERST

-183 IPKKEILKKEI
+183 IP
-194 LKKEILKKEIPKK
+194 
-207 EILKKEI
+207 
-214 PKKEILK
+214 
-221 KEIPKKEI
+221 
-229 PKKEILKKEILKK
+229 
-242 EILKKEILKK
+242 
-252 EIPKKEILKKEIPK
+252 
-266 KEILKKEIPKK
+266 
-277 EIPKKEILKKE
+277 
-288 IPKKEILKKEIL
+288 
-300 KKEILKKEIPK
+300 
-311 KEILKKEIPKKEA
+311 KKEIPKKEA

-403 YIDLVGRT
+403 YIDLVART
-411 ELANRKSADLFISVH
+411 ELANKKSADLFISVH

-469 DYFSKSLLLNSL
+469 DYFSKSLFLNSL
-481 NTQRLIVSNKLAID
+481 NTQRLIISNKLAID

-501 QSIRKNY
+501 QSVRKNY

>member
-20 TTLKIINIVPFG
+20 TTLKITNIVPFG
-32 SSSVKILFNQEVK
+32 SSSVKIVFNQEIK

-63 ILTIPKKHYQFS
+63 VLTIPKKHYQFS
-75 KQSSITI
+75 KQSFITI

-91 VVISHAPKMTYEVK
+91 VVISHAPNMTYEIK

-118 KPLVRHQMAPKPP
+118 KPLIRHQMTPKPP
-131 KHHALKHP
+131 KHHALKHTTPKP
-139 TPKPAPKSIKKEA
+139 TPKPIKKEA
-152 KEKTPIKHAHSKHA
+152 KKSKETKEKTPTKHAHSKHV
-166 HSPLNERSA
+166 HPPLNERSA

-183 IPKKEILKKEI
+183 IPKKE
-194 LKKEILKKEIPKK
+194 
-207 EILKKEI
+207 
-214 PKKEILK
+214 
-221 KEIPKKEI
+221 
-229 PKKEILKKEILKK
+229 
-242 EILKKEILKK
+242 
-252 EIPKKEILKKEIPK
+252 
-266 KEILKKEIPKK
+266 
-277 EIPKKEILKKE
+277 
-288 IPKKEILKKEIL
+288 
-300 KKEILKKEIPK
+300 
-311 KEILKKEIPKKEA
+311 A
-324 ENESKNQVFIAEK
+324 ENESKNQVFITEK
-337 NDTFIKT
+337 NDAFIKT

-403 YIDLVGRT
+403 YIDLVART
-411 ELANRKSADLFISVH
+411 ELANKKGADLFISVH
-426 ANSIPKHSTSNAHG
+426 ANSIPKRSTSNAHG

-501 QSIRKNY
+501 QSVRKNY

>member
-12 FWLHFAYA
+12 FWLHFACA
-20 TTLKIINIVPFG
+20 TTLKITNIVPFG
-32 SSSVKILFNQEVK
+32 SSSVKISFNQEVK

-118 KPLVRHQMAPKPP
+118 KPLTRHQMVPKPP
-131 KHHALKHP
+131 KHRTLKHP

-152 KEKTPIKHAHSKHA
+152 KEIKEKTPTKHARSKHA
-166 HSPLNERSA
+166 HSQLNERSA

-183 IPKKEILKKEI
+183 
-194 LKKEILKKEIPKK
+194 
-207 EILKKEI
+207 
-214 PKKEILK
+214 
-221 KEIPKKEI
+221 
-229 PKKEILKKEILKK
+229 
-242 EILKKEILKK
+242 
-252 EIPKKEILKKEIPK
+252 
-266 KEILKKEIPKK
+266 
-277 EIPKKEILKKE
+277 
-288 IPKKEILKKEIL
+288 
-300 KKEILKKEIPK
+300 
-311 KEILKKEIPKKEA
+311 A
-324 ENESKNQVFIAEK
+324 ENETKNQVFIAEK
-337 NDTFIKT
+337 NDAFIKN

-403 YIDLVGRT
+403 YIDLVART
-411 ELANRKSADLFISVH
+411 ELANKKSADLFISVH
-426 ANSIPKHSTSNAHG
+426 ANSIPKRSTSNAHG

-464 DVNLM
+464 NVNLM

-495 VQYGML
+495 VQYSML

>member
-1 MLVRLGVVACL
+1 M
-12 FWLHFAYA
+12 HFAYA
-20 TTLKIINIVPFG
+20 TTLKITNIVPFG

-45 KFKEVSLKNFKSY
+45 KFKEIPLKNFKSY

-63 ILTIPKKHYQFS
+63 VLTIPKKHYQFS
-75 KQSSITI
+75 KQSFITI
-82 AQFSPKLAR
+82 AQFSPKLVR
-91 VVISHAPKMTYEVK
+91 VVISYAPKMTYEIK

-118 KPLVRHQMAPKPP
+118 KPLIRHQMVLKPP
-131 KHHALKHP
+131 KHHALKHQAPKP
-139 TPKPAPKSIKKEA
+139 TPKPIKKEA
-152 KEKTPIKHAHSKHA
+152 KKSKEKTPTKHVHSKHV

-183 IPKKEILKKEI
+183 IPKKEI
-194 LKKEILKKEIPKK
+194 
-207 EILKKEI
+207 
-214 PKKEILK
+214 
-221 KEIPKKEI
+221 PKKEI
-229 PKKEILKKEILKK
+229 P
-242 EILKKEILKK
+242 
-252 EIPKKEILKKEIPK
+252 
-266 KEILKKEIPKK
+266 
-277 EIPKKEILKKE
+277 
-288 IPKKEILKKEIL
+288 
-300 KKEILKKEIPK
+300 
-311 KEILKKEIPKKEA
+311 KKEIPKKEA

-337 NDTFIKT
+337 NDTSIKT

-403 YIDLVGRT
+403 YIDLVART
-411 ELANRKSADLFISVH
+411 ELANKKSADLFISVH

-469 DYFSKSLLLNSL
+469 DYFSKSLFLNSL

-501 QSIRKNY
+501 QSVRKNY

>member
-12 FWLHFAYA
+12 LWLHFAYA
-20 TTLKIINIVPFG
+20 TTLKITNIVPFG
-32 SSSVKILFNQEVK
+32 SSSVKMVFNQEVK

-63 ILTIPKKHYQFS
+63 VLTIPKKHYQFS
-75 KQSSITI
+75 KQSFITI
-82 AQFSPKLAR
+82 VQFSPKLVR
-91 VVISHAPKMTYEVK
+91 VVIGYAPKMTYEIKV
-105 ILKDKLYVSIVEK
+105 LKDKLYVSIVEK
-118 KPLVRHQMAPKPP
+118 KPLIRHQMVLKPP
-131 KHHALKHP
+131 KHHALK
-139 TPKPAPKSIKKEA
+139 PAPKPIKKEA
-152 KEKTPIKHAHSKHA
+152 KETKEKTPTKHAHSKNA

-183 IPKKEILKKEI
+183 IPKKEI
-194 LKKEILKKEIPKK
+194 P
-207 EILKKEI
+207 
-214 PKKEILK
+214 K

-229 PKKEILKKEILKK
+229 PKKEI
-242 EILKKEILKK
+242 
-252 EIPKKEILKKEIPK
+252 
-266 KEILKKEIPKK
+266 PKK
-277 EIPKKEILKKE
+277 EIP
-288 IPKKEILKKEIL
+288 
-300 KKEILKKEIPK
+300 
-311 KEILKKEIPKKEA
+311 KKEIPKKEA

-403 YIDLVGRT
+403 YIDLVART
-411 ELANRKSADLFISVH
+411 ELANKKSADLFISVH

>member
-20 TTLKIINIVPFG
+20 ATLKIINIVPFG
-32 SSSVKILFNQEVK
+32 SSSVKISFNQEIK

-105 ILKDKLYVSIVEK
+105 ILKDKLYVSIVDK
-118 KPLVRHQMAPKPP
+118 KPLTRHQMAPKPP
-131 KHHALKHP
+131 KHRTLKHQTP
-139 TPKPAPKSIKKEA
+139 HHVLKHQMPKPAPKSIKKEA
-152 KEKTPIKHAHSKHA
+152 KEIKEKTPTKHAHSKHA
-166 HSPLNERSA
+166 HSQLNERSA
-175 KKEIPKKE
+175 
-183 IPKKEILKKEI
+183 
-194 LKKEILKKEIPKK
+194 
-207 EILKKEI
+207 
-214 PKKEILK
+214 
-221 KEIPKKEI
+221 
-229 PKKEILKKEILKK
+229 
-242 EILKKEILKK
+242 
-252 EIPKKEILKKEIPK
+252 
-266 KEILKKEIPKK
+266 
-277 EIPKKEILKKE
+277 
-288 IPKKEILKKEIL
+288 
-300 KKEILKKEIPK
+300 
-311 KEILKKEIPKKEA
+311 KKEIPKKEA

-337 NDTFIKT
+337 NDVFIKT

-403 YIDLVGRT
+403 YIDLVART
-411 ELANRKSADLFISVH
+411 ELANKKSADLFISVH
-426 ANSIPKHSTSNAHG
+426 ANSIPKRSTSNAHG

-464 DVNLM
+464 NVNLM

>member
-12 FWLHFAYA
+12 FWLHFACA

-32 SSSVKILFNQEVK
+32 SSSVKISFNQEIK

-82 AQFSPKLAR
+82 AQFNPKLAR

-118 KPLVRHQMAPKPP
+118 KPLAKHQMAPKPP
-131 KHHALKHP
+131 KHRTLKHP

-152 KEKTPIKHAHSKHA
+152 KEVKEKTPTKHAHSKHA
-166 HSPLNERSA
+166 HSQLNERSA
-175 KKEIPKKE
+175 
-183 IPKKEILKKEI
+183 
-194 LKKEILKKEIPKK
+194 
-207 EILKKEI
+207 
-214 PKKEILK
+214 
-221 KEIPKKEI
+221 
-229 PKKEILKKEILKK
+229 
-242 EILKKEILKK
+242 
-252 EIPKKEILKKEIPK
+252 
-266 KEILKKEIPKK
+266 
-277 EIPKKEILKKE
+277 
-288 IPKKEILKKEIL
+288 
-300 KKEILKKEIPK
+300 
-311 KEILKKEIPKKEA
+311 KKEIPKKEA

-337 NDTFIKT
+337 NDASIKT

-390 RGYSVLLTRDKDI
+390 RDYSVLLTRDKDI
-403 YIDLVGRT
+403 YIDLVART
-411 ELANRKSADLFISVH
+411 ELANKKSADLFISVH
-426 ANSIPKHSTSNAHG
+426 ANSIPKRSTSNAHG

-464 DVNLM
+464 NVNLM

>member
-12 FWLHFAYA
+12 LWLHFAYA
-20 TTLKIINIVPFG
+20 TTLKITNIVPFG

-91 VVISHAPKMTYEVK
+91 VVIGYAPKMTYEVK

-118 KPLVRHQMAPKPP
+118 KPLIRHQMAPNPP
-131 KHHALKHP
+131 KHHALKHQA
-139 TPKPAPKSIKKEA
+139 PKPISKSIKKEAKEA
-152 KEKTPIKHAHSKHA
+152 KEKTPIKHARSKHV
-166 HSPLNERSA
+166 HSQWNERSA
-175 KKEIPKKE
+175 KKEI
-183 IPKKEILKKEI
+183 L
-194 LKKEILKKEIPKK
+194 
-207 EILKKEI
+207 
-214 PKKEILK
+214 
-221 KEIPKKEI
+221 
-229 PKKEILKKEILKK
+229 
-242 EILKKEILKK
+242 
-252 EIPKKEILKKEIPK
+252 
-266 KEILKKEIPKK
+266 
-277 EIPKKEILKKE
+277 
-288 IPKKEILKKEIL
+288 
-300 KKEILKKEIPK
+300 
-311 KEILKKEIPKKEA
+311 KKEA

-403 YIDLVGRT
+403 YIDLVART

-501 QSIRKNY
+501 QSVRKNY